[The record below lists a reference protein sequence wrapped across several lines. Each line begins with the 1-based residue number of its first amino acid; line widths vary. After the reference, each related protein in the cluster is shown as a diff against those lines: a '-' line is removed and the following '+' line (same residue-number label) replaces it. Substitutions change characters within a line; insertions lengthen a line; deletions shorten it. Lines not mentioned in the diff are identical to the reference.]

1 MKYLSF
7 IVFVLIALCSCNKET
22 KILNKLEG
30 NWKVDLIRIEDGE
43 GFTFYD
49 SLPTGTFQFG
59 KIPKTCNANC
69 SYNYVNFGGFQINDS
84 LTIVNGSFEFSSVKN
99 RILITSNSDTID
111 ARIIMLTK
119 KAIELEYYDL
129 IKFRLVRFVMSKD

>member
-1 MKYLSF
+1 
-7 IVFVLIALCSCNKET
+7 VFIALCSCNKET

-30 NWKVDLIRIEDGE
+30 NWIVDLIRIEDGE

-49 SLPTGTFQFG
+49 SLPTGTFQFE
-59 KIPKTCNANC
+59 KKSKTCRINC
-69 SYNYVNFGGFQINDS
+69 IYNYANFEEYAIYDS
-84 LTIVNGSFEFSSVKN
+84 LKIVNGTFEFSEVKN
-99 RILITSNSDTID
+99 RILIASNSDTID

-119 KAIELEYYDL
+119 KALELEYYDL